1 MFIKIFVS
9 YLILKIEK
17 TISAI
22 KNVKPGIVV
31 STAATKDGDPSLIDF
46 WAKAKAIKLVISIKT
61 NNLMEEPKSPPLVFK
76 VDLTFLK
83 TSGNTPIIIMPPV
96 IRVKPTI
103 KEH

>member
-1 MFIKIFVS
+1 VS

-61 NNLMEEPKSPPLVFK
+61 NNLMEELKSPPLVPK
-76 VDLTFLK
+76 VDLTLLK
-83 TSGNTPIIIMPPV
+83 TSPDHNYATCHQCETDNKGTLIV
-96 IRVKPTI
+96 D
-103 KEH
+103 